1 MSPIRSQSITA
12 LLSPKEMIREFSKRG
27 SNDEFGIEGYYMPKS
42 GSPKSIKVNGVI
54 AKNKSPG
61 PIEAEAKF
69 RKAYPAAD
77 AYELPFDKPWTDRMS
92 KQQKHSDFAQAK
104 RKTEAAIIEENSK
117 KPEKS
122 TPSPNDYNVKKEKI
136 LPNLGRG
143 GGSLLQA

>member
-1 MSPIRSQSITA
+1 
-12 LLSPKEMIREFSKRG
+12 
-27 SNDEFGIEGYYMPKS
+27 MPKS

-69 RKAYPAAD
+69 RKNYPAAD
-77 AYELPFDKPWTDRMS
+77 SYELPYDKPWTDRMS
-92 KQQKHSDFAQAK
+92 KAAMHADFAQAK
-104 RKTEAAIIEENSK
+104 RKTEAAIIEENAK

-122 TPSPNDYNVKKEKI
+122 TPSPNDYTVKKEKI